1 MFFEVPKGLAILL
14 GAIVLTACT
23 VLPKPFEHTNQKE
36 RNSLAAL
43 LDGGAIRVEVD
54 QNLPEFI
61 SKPLSLEAVKAL
73 VGANIPAS
81 ADPNF
86 YSKYV
91 LKGFVIVERPND
103 FDPEKATFVWN
114 LVIKGGSEIV
124 LFKQTIQGDEN
135 GWLKS
140 DPELFAIIAKDA
152 AHQIAKHIQ
161 NSRSLTKLTMDSVE
175 ISGQRDNIRGLSS
188 RFYLSDISGTPGD
201 GNRAILRSLK
211 FLLNRELGPTVSNK
225 AEATY
230 LVRGT
235 ANVSPPLKGRSD
247 VAITWLVF
255 SAAGKE
261 LGKVTQNNN
270 VAAGSL
276 DARWGLVAFAVAKG
290 ALQGIRKIVSG
301 NNDTQN

>member
-1 MFFEVPKGLAILL
+1 MLFEVQKGFAILL

-36 RNSLAAL
+36 RNGLAAL
-43 LDGGAIRVEVD
+43 IDGGAIRVEVD

-86 YSKYV
+86 YSKFV

-114 LVIKGGSEIV
+114 LMIKGSSEIV

-175 ISGQRDNIRGLSS
+175 ISGQRDTIRGLSP

-255 SAAGKE
+255 SATGKE

-270 VAAGSL
+270 VAAGSR
-276 DARWGLVAFAVAKG
+276 DARWSREAFAIAKG
-290 ALQGIRKIVSG
+290 AMQGIKKIVNS
-301 NNDTQN
+301 NNHNKN

>member
-1 MFFEVPKGLAILL
+1 M
-14 GAIVLTACT
+14 
-23 VLPKPFEHTNQKE
+23 
-36 RNSLAAL
+36 
-43 LDGGAIRVEVD
+43 
-54 QNLPEFI
+54 
-61 SKPLSLEAVKAL
+61 
-73 VGANIPAS
+73 
-81 ADPNF
+81 
-86 YSKYV
+86 
-91 LKGFVIVERPND
+91 
-103 FDPEKATFVWN
+103 
-114 LVIKGGSEIV
+114 
-124 LFKQTIQGDEN
+124 
-135 GWLKS
+135 
-140 DPELFAIIAKDA
+140 
-152 AHQIAKHIQ
+152 
-161 NSRSLTKLTMDSVE
+161 
-175 ISGQRDNIRGLSS
+175 
-188 RFYLSDISGTPGD
+188 SDISGTPGD

-247 VAITWLVF
+247 VVITWLVF
-255 SAAGKE
+255 SATGKE

>member
-1 MFFEVPKGLAILL
+1 MFFEVRKGFAILL

-36 RNSLAAL
+36 RNNLAAL
-43 LDGGAIRVEVD
+43 IDGGAIRVEVD

-61 SKPLSLEAVKAL
+61 SKPLSLEAVRAL

-86 YSKYV
+86 FSKYV

-124 LFKQTIQGDEN
+124 LYKQTIQGDEN
-135 GWLKS
+135 GWLQS
-140 DPELFAIIAKDA
+140 DPGLFAIIAKDA
-152 AHQIAKHIQ
+152 GHQIAKHIQ
-161 NSRSLTKLTMDSVE
+161 NSRSLTKPTIDSVE
-175 ISGQRDNIRGLSS
+175 ISGQRDNIKGLSS
-188 RFYLSDISGTPGD
+188 RFFLSDISGTPGD

>member
-1 MFFEVPKGLAILL
+1 MFFEVRKGFAILL

-36 RNSLAAL
+36 RNSLAVL
-43 LDGGAIRVEVD
+43 IDGGAIRVEVD

-86 YSKYV
+86 YGKYV

-255 SAAGKE
+255 SATGKE

-290 ALQGIRKIVSG
+290 ALQGIRKIVSR
-301 NNDTQN
+301 NNDIQN

>member
-1 MFFEVPKGLAILL
+1 VFFEVRKGFAILL

-43 LDGGAIRVEVD
+43 IDGGAIRVEVD

-86 YSKYV
+86 YGKYV
-91 LKGFVIVERPND
+91 LKGFVNVERPND

-140 DPELFAIIAKDA
+140 DPELFTIIAKDA

-188 RFYLSDISGTPGD
+188 TFYLSDISGTPGD

-225 AEATY
+225 EEATY

-261 LGKVTQNNN
+261 LGKVTQNNS

-301 NNDTQN
+301 NNDTQS

>member
-1 MFFEVPKGLAILL
+1 MFFEVRKGLAILL

-23 VLPKPFEHTNQKE
+23 VLPKPFEHTYQKE

-43 LDGGAIRVEVD
+43 IDGGAIRVEVD

-86 YSKYV
+86 YSRYV

-114 LVIKGGSEIV
+114 LMIKGGSEIV

-188 RFYLSDISGTPGD
+188 TFYLSEISGTPGD
-201 GNRAILRSLK
+201 GNLAILRSLK
-211 FLLNRELGPTVSNK
+211 FLLNR
-225 AEATY
+225 
-230 LVRGT
+230 
-235 ANVSPPLKGRSD
+235 
-247 VAITWLVF
+247 
-255 SAAGKE
+255 
-261 LGKVTQNNN
+261 
-270 VAAGSL
+270 
-276 DARWGLVAFAVAKG
+276 
-290 ALQGIRKIVSG
+290 
-301 NNDTQN
+301 

>member
-1 MFFEVPKGLAILL
+1 MFFEVRKGFAILL

-43 LDGGAIRVEVD
+43 IDGGAIRVEVD

-114 LVIKGGSEIV
+114 LMIKGGSEIV

-152 AHQIAKHIQ
+152 GHQIAKHIQ
-161 NSRSLTKLTMDSVE
+161 NSRSLTKLTMDSVK
-175 ISGQRDNIRGLSS
+175 ISGQRDNVRDLSS

-230 LVRGT
+230 FVKGT

-290 ALQGIRKIVSG
+290 ALQGIRKIVSR
-301 NNDTQN
+301 NHDIQN

>member
-1 MFFEVPKGLAILL
+1 MRKGFAILL

-36 RNSLAAL
+36 KNSLAAL
-43 LDGGAIRVEVD
+43 IDGGAIRVEVD
-54 QNLPEFI
+54 QNLPKFI
-61 SKPLSLEAVKAL
+61 SKPLSLEVVKAL

-86 YSKYV
+86 YSRYV
-91 LKGFVIVERPND
+91 LKGFVIVERRND

-114 LVIKGGSEIV
+114 LMIKGGGEIA

-152 AHQIAKHIQ
+152 GHQISKHIQ
-161 NSRSLTKLTMDSVE
+161 NNRSLTKPTMDFAE
-175 ISGQRDNIRGLSS
+175 ISGHRDNISGLSPT
-188 RFYLSDISGTPGD
+188 FYLSDISGAPGD
-201 GNRAILRSLK
+201 GNRAISRSLK
-211 FLLNRELGPTVSNK
+211 HLLNRELGPTVSNK

-276 DARWGLVAFAVAKG
+276 DTRWGLMAFAVAKG
-290 ALQGIRKIVSG
+290 ALQGIRKIVG
-301 NNDTQN
+301 RDNDTQN

>member
-1 MFFEVPKGLAILL
+1 VYFEVRKGFTILL

-43 LDGGAIRVEVD
+43 IDGGAIRVEVD

-86 YSKYV
+86 YGKYV

-103 FDPEKATFVWN
+103 LDPEKATFVWN
-114 LVIKGGSEIV
+114 LVIKGGSEIG

-152 AHQIAKHIQ
+152 AHQIAKQIQ

-175 ISGQRDNIRGLSS
+175 ISGQRDNIRGPSS

>member
-1 MFFEVPKGLAILL
+1 MRKGFAILL

-23 VLPKPFEHTNQKE
+23 VLPRPFEHTNLKE
-36 RNSLAAL
+36 RNSLATL
-43 LDGGAIRVEVD
+43 IDGGAIRVEVD

-114 LVIKGGSEIV
+114 LMIKGGSEIV

-152 AHQIAKHIQ
+152 GRQIAKHIQ
-161 NSRSLTKLTMDSVE
+161 NSRSLTKPTIDSVD

-188 RFYLSDISGTPGD
+188 TFYLYDISGTPGD

-276 DARWGLVAFAVAKG
+276 DARWGLVAFDVAKG
-290 ALQGIRKIVSG
+290 ALQGIRKIVSRS
-301 NNDTQN
+301 NDTQN

>member
-1 MFFEVPKGLAILL
+1 MFFEVRKSLAILL
-14 GAIVLTACT
+14 GTIILTACT

-43 LDGGAIRVEVD
+43 IDGGAIRVEVD

-86 YSKYV
+86 YGKYV

-114 LVIKGGSEIV
+114 LMIKGGSEIV

-140 DPELFAIIAKDA
+140 DPELFAIIARDA

-175 ISGQRDNIRGLSS
+175 ISGQRNNISGLSS
-188 RFYLSDISGTPGD
+188 RFYLFDISGTPGD

-235 ANVSPPLKGRSD
+235 VNVSLPLKGRNG

-255 SAAGKE
+255 SATGKE
-261 LGKVTQNNN
+261 LGKVTQNNS

-290 ALQGIRKIVSG
+290 ALQGIRKIVSR
-301 NNDTQN
+301 NNDIQN

>member
-1 MFFEVPKGLAILL
+1 VFFEVRKGFAILL

-23 VLPKPFEHTNQKE
+23 VLPKPFEHTNQKGW
-36 RNSLAAL
+36 NSLAAL
-43 LDGGAIRVEVD
+43 IDGGAIRVEVD

-91 LKGFVIVERPND
+91 LNGFVIVERPND

-114 LVIKGGSEIV
+114 LMIKGGSEIV
-124 LFKQTIQGDEN
+124 LFKQIIQGDEN

-140 DPELFAIIAKDA
+140 DPELFSIIAKDA

-188 RFYLSDISGTPGD
+188 RFYLSEISGTPGD

-225 AEATY
+225 AEASY

-235 ANVSPPLKGRSD
+235 ANVSPPLNGRSD

-255 SAAGKE
+255 SATGKE

-290 ALQGIRKIVSG
+290 ALQGIRKIVSR

>member
-1 MFFEVPKGLAILL
+1 MFFEVRKGFAILL

-43 LDGGAIRVEVD
+43 IDGGAIRVEVD

-188 RFYLSDISGTPGD
+188 TFYLSDISGTPGD
-201 GNRAILRSLK
+201 GNRAILGSLK

-225 AEATY
+225 EEATY

-290 ALQGIRKIVSG
+290 ALQGIRKIVSR

>member
-1 MFFEVPKGLAILL
+1 MFFEVRKSLAILL
-14 GAIVLTACT
+14 GTIILTACT

-43 LDGGAIRVEVD
+43 IDGGAIRVEVD

-86 YSKYV
+86 YGKYV

-114 LVIKGGSEIV
+114 LMIKGGSEIV

-161 NSRSLTKLTMDSVE
+161 NSRSLTKLTMDSVK

-188 RFYLSDISGTPGD
+188 RFYLFDISGTPGD

-235 ANVSPPLKGRSD
+235 VNVSLPLKGRNG

-255 SAAGKE
+255 SATGKE
-261 LGKVTQNNN
+261 LGKVTQNNS

-290 ALQGIRKIVSG
+290 ALQGIRKIVSR
-301 NNDTQN
+301 NNDIQN

>member
-1 MFFEVPKGLAILL
+1 MRKGLAILL
-14 GAIVLTACT
+14 GAIFLTACT

-36 RNSLAAL
+36 QNRLVAL
-43 LDGGAIRVEVD
+43 VDGGAIRIEVD

-61 SKPLSLEAVKAL
+61 SKPLSLETVKAL

-81 ADPNF
+81 AAPNF

-91 LKGFVIVERPND
+91 LKGFVIVERLND

-114 LVIKGGSEIV
+114 LMIKGVSENV
-124 LFKQTIQGDEN
+124 LFKQTIQGDEK

-152 AHQIAKHIQ
+152 GQRIAKHIQ
-161 NSRSLTKLTMDSVE
+161 NSRSLTKLTMNSAE
-175 ISGQRDNIRGLSS
+175 NSGQRDNIRGLSS
-188 RFYLSDISGTPGD
+188 TFYLFDISGTPGD
-201 GNRAILRSLK
+201 GNRAILSSLK

-235 ANVSPPLKGRSD
+235 ANVGLPHNGRSD

-255 SAAGKE
+255 SATGKE

-276 DARWGLVAFAVAKG
+276 DARWGPVAFAVAKG
-290 ALQGIRKIVSG
+290 ALQGIRKIVSRS
-301 NNDTQN
+301 NDTQN

>member
-1 MFFEVPKGLAILL
+1 MFFEVRKGFAILL

-36 RNSLAAL
+36 RNNLAAL
-43 LDGGAIRVEVD
+43 IDGGAIRVEVD
-54 QNLPEFI
+54 QTLPEFI

-86 YSKYV
+86 FSKYV
-91 LKGFVIVERPND
+91 LKSFVIVERPND
-103 FDPEKATFVWN
+103 FDPEKATFAWS
-114 LVIKGGSEIV
+114 LMIKGGSEIA

-175 ISGQRDNIRGLSS
+175 ISGQRDNIRGLSP

-230 LVRGT
+230 VVRGT

-290 ALQGIRKIVSG
+290 ALEGIRKSVSR

>member
-1 MFFEVPKGLAILL
+1 MFFEVRKGFAILL

-23 VLPKPFEHTNQKE
+23 VLPKPFAHTNQKG

-43 LDGGAIRVEVD
+43 IDGGAIRVEVD

-103 FDPEKATFVWN
+103 FDPEKVTFVWK
-114 LVIKGGSEIV
+114 LMSKGGSEIV

-175 ISGQRDNIRGLSS
+175 KSGQRDNIRGLSS

-247 VAITWLVF
+247 VAITWLVL
-255 SAAGKE
+255 SATGKE

>member
-1 MFFEVPKGLAILL
+1 VFFEVRKGFAILL

-43 LDGGAIRVEVD
+43 IDGGAIRVEVD

-86 YSKYV
+86 FSRYV
-91 LKGFVIVERPND
+91 LKGFVTVERPND
-103 FDPEKATFVWN
+103 FDPEKATFAWN
-114 LVIKGGSEIV
+114 LMIKGSSEIV

-140 DPELFAIIAKDA
+140 DPELFTIIAKDA

-161 NSRSLTKLTMDSVE
+161 NSRSLTKLTMESAE
-175 ISGQRDNIRGLSS
+175 ISGQRDNIRGLSP
-188 RFYLSDISGTPGD
+188 RFYLSNISGMPGD

-211 FLLNRELGPTVSNK
+211 FLLNRELGPTVSDK

-247 VAITWLVF
+247 VTITWLVF
-255 SAAGKE
+255 SATGKE

-276 DARWGLVAFAVAKG
+276 DARWGLVAFVVAKG
-290 ALQGIRKIVSG
+290 ALQGIRKIVSR

>member
-1 MFFEVPKGLAILL
+1 MLFEVPKGLVILL
-14 GAIVLTACT
+14 GAIILTACT

-36 RNSLAAL
+36 RNGLAAL
-43 LDGGAIRVEVD
+43 IDGGAIRVEVD

-81 ADPNF
+81 SDPNF

-91 LKGFVIVERPND
+91 LKGFVIIERPND
-103 FDPEKATFVWN
+103 FDPEKATFIWN
-114 LVIKGGSEIV
+114 LTIKGGGENV

-152 AHQIAKHIQ
+152 GHRIAKHIQ
-161 NSRSLTKLTMDSVE
+161 SSRSLTKFTINSGE
-175 ISGQRDNIRGLSS
+175 KSGQRDNTRGLSS
-188 RFYLSDISGTPGD
+188 TFYLFDILGTPGD

-211 FLLNRELGPTVSNK
+211 YLLNRELGPTVSNK

-247 VAITWLVF
+247 VVITWLVF
-255 SAAGKE
+255 SATGKK

-290 ALQGIRKIVSG
+290 ALQGISKIVSR
-301 NNDTQN
+301 NYDTQN

>member
-1 MFFEVPKGLAILL
+1 MFFEVRRGITILL
-14 GAIVLTACT
+14 GAVVLTACT

-36 RNSLAAL
+36 RNNLAAL
-43 LDGGAIRVEVD
+43 IDGGAIRVEVD

-103 FDPEKATFVWN
+103 FDPEIATFVWN
-114 LVIKGGSEIV
+114 LMIKGGSEIV

-188 RFYLSDISGTPGD
+188 TFYLSDISGTPGD

-211 FLLNRELGPTVSNK
+211 FLLDRELGPTVSNK

-276 DARWGLVAFAVAKG
+276 DARWGLVAFAVAQG
-290 ALQGIRKIVSG
+290 ALQGIRKIVSH
-301 NNDTQN
+301 NNATQN

>member
-1 MFFEVPKGLAILL
+1 MRKGFAILL

-23 VLPKPFEHTNQKE
+23 VLPRPFEHTNLKE
-36 RNSLAAL
+36 RNSLATL
-43 LDGGAIRVEVD
+43 IDGGAIRVEVD

-114 LVIKGGSEIV
+114 LMIKGGSEIV

-161 NSRSLTKLTMDSVE
+161 NSRSLTKPTIDSVD

-188 RFYLSDISGTPGD
+188 TFYLYDISGTPGD

-255 SAAGKE
+255 SATGKE

>member
-1 MFFEVPKGLAILL
+1 MFFEVRKGFTILL

-36 RNSLAAL
+36 RNSLAEL
-43 LDGGAIRVEVD
+43 IDGGAIRVDVD
-54 QNLPEFI
+54 QNLPKFI

-86 YSKYV
+86 YGKYV

-114 LVIKGGSEIV
+114 LMFKGGSEIV

-152 AHQIAKHIQ
+152 GHQIAKHIQ
-161 NSRSLTKLTMDSVE
+161 NGRSLTKLTIDSVK
-175 ISGQRDNIRGLSS
+175 ISEQRDNIRGLSPT
-188 RFYLSDISGTPGD
+188 FYLSDISGTPGD
-201 GNRAILRSLK
+201 GNRAILSSLK
-211 FLLNRELGPTVSNK
+211 FLLNRELGSTVSNK
-225 AEATY
+225 AGATY

-235 ANVSPPLKGRSD
+235 ANVRPPLKGRSD
-247 VAITWLVF
+247 VVITWLVF
-255 SAAGKE
+255 SATGKE

-290 ALQGIRKIVSG
+290 ALQGIRKIVSR